1 MNNHPLHIVHTEA
14 STGWGGQEIRILS
27 EATGLRDR
35 GHRVELLCPGDAPIF
50 EAARDLGL
58 TATALQIGKKNLP
71 GLLAIRNWL
80 KSHPTVDILN
90 THSSTDSWLS
100 AIACKT
106 IGKPPVI
113 VRTRHIS
120 APVPRNMPTRWLYTR
135 ASRHIVT
142 TGEKLRRTLIDDN
155 HFPGENITSVPT
167 GVDPQVYRPG
177 DKIAA
182 RKKLNLPTDISV
194 IGIVA
199 TLRSWKGH
207 QYLLEAVKE
216 LDRPDTLLLIVG
228 DGPKRSEIELAVKSL
243 GITHQVRLP
252 GNQKD
257 VTPWLQTMD
266 LLALPSWANEG
277 VPQSILQAMM
287 CALPVISTPVGSIE
301 EAVINGETGIIIPKQ
316 DVTALAA
323 AIADLL
329 DHKEH
334 AHTLGEN
341 GMKRAHK
348 SFSRENM
355 LSRMED
361 IFFALVKR
369 E

>member
-1 MNNHPLHIVHTEA
+1 MNNRPLHIVHTEA

-35 GHRVELLCPGDAPIF
+35 GHNVELLCPGDAPIYA
-50 EAARDLGL
+50 AARDMKL
-58 TATALQIGKKNLP
+58 TATALDIGKKHIP
-71 GLLAIRNWL
+71 GLLTMRNWL
-80 KSHPTVDILN
+80 KCHPEVDILN

-106 IGKPPVI
+106 LGRPPVI

-120 APVPRNMPTRWLYTR
+120 TPIPRNKPTRWLYTK

-142 TGEKLRRTLIDDN
+142 TGERLRSTLINYN
-155 HFPGENITSVPT
+155 HFPAENITSIPT
-167 GVDPQVYRPG
+167 GVDPQLYRPG
-177 DKIAA
+177 DKTAA
-182 RKKLNLPTDISV
+182 REKLNLPTDIPV

-216 LDRPDTLLLIVG
+216 LHRPDILLLIVG
-228 DGPKRSEIELAVKSL
+228 DGPKRSEIELAVKTL
-243 GITHQVRLP
+243 GITRQVLLP

-287 CALPVISTPVGSIE
+287 CALPVISTAVGSIE

-316 DVTALAA
+316 DTGALAA

-329 DHKEH
+329 DHPGH
-334 AHTLGEN
+334 ARTLGEN
-341 GMKRAHK
+341 GIKRAHK
-348 SFSRENM
+348 FFSRDIM
-355 LSRMED
+355 LDRMEE
-361 IFFALVKR
+361 IFTALV
-369 E
+369 

>member
-1 MNNHPLHIVHTEA
+1 MINRPLHIVHTEA

-35 GHRVELLCPGDAPIF
+35 GHTVELLCPGDAPIF
-50 EAARDLGL
+50 EAARDMGL
-58 TATALQIGKKNLP
+58 SATALDIGEKRIS
-71 GLLAIRNWL
+71 GLLTMRNWL

-106 IGKPPVI
+106 LRRPPVI

-120 APVPRNMPTRWLYTR
+120 TLIPRNMPTRWLYTK

-142 TGEKLRRTLIDDN
+142 TGEKLRHTLIEYN
-155 HFPGENITSVPT
+155 HFPGKNITSVPT

-177 DKIAA
+177 DKTTA
-182 RKKLNLPTDISV
+182 REKLNLPTDISV

-216 LDRPDTLLLIVG
+216 LDRPDILLLIVG
-228 DGPKRSEIELAVKSL
+228 DGPYRSKIDLAIENL
-243 GITHQVRLP
+243 GISHQVRLV
-252 GNQKD
+252 GNQKE

-316 DVTALAA
+316 DRLALAA
-323 AIADLL
+323 AISDLL
-329 DHKEH
+329 DHPEH
-334 AHTLGEN
+334 ALALGKA
-341 GMKRAHK
+341 GMKRAHEI
-348 SFSRENM
+348 FSRETM
-355 LSRMED
+355 LNRMEE
-361 IFFALVKR
+361 IFSALVKR
-369 E
+369 